1 MPARVVGATG
11 VIANSSRDTVVAE
24 RAEVA
29 RTWWAWG
36 KGLLGRRGLPEGG
49 GLFIAPCASIHT

>member
-1 MPARVVGATG
+1 MFAQPDETTV
-11 VIANSSRDTVVAE
+11 VIANSSRGTVVAD
-24 RAEVA
+24 RVEVT

-49 GLFIAPCASIHT
+49 GPIITP